1 MKQLSLKRK
10 RSIIGYSFIFPW
22 IIGFLLFTL
31 IPFVYSLFLSFQQ
44 VKITPSGI
52 VTTNVKWENYI
63 YAFRTDLEFMQVL
76 LKFLREL
83 VISTPII
90 IVFALIIALLLNQPI
105 RLRTIFR
112 MVFFLP
118 VIIASGPVIMDLMDQ
133 GVTSIP
139 AIEEYALFSAV
150 ITNTEGGLQSVLTYL
165 MDNLVIILWYS
176 GVQILI
182 FLAGLQKMDQQV
194 YEAAKIDGASNWE
207 CFWKVTLPALV
218 PMIVVNLIYTIVTYS
233 IFALNPVVEHI
244 QNHMFEVSTGFGYA
258 SALSWI
264 YFVVITLVLLIGAGL
279 MMIQG
284 RKTAA
289 RGGV

>member
-1 MKQLSLKRK
+1 MKQLSLKNK
-10 RSIIGYSFIFPW
+10 KSLIGYTFILPW
-22 IIGFLLFTL
+22 IVGFLVFTAF
-31 IPFVYSLFLSFQQ
+31 PFIYSLFLSFQQ

-52 VTTNVKWENYI
+52 VTTNIQWENY
-63 YAFRTDLEFMQVL
+63 ASALSADLEFTQIL
-76 LKFLREL
+76 LRFLREL

-105 RLRTIFR
+105 RFRTFFR

-118 VIIASGPVIMDLMDQ
+118 VIIASGPVITDLMDQ
-133 GVTSIP
+133 EVTSIP
-139 AIEEYALFSAV
+139 AIEDYAIFAAV
-150 ITNTEGGLQSVLTYL
+150 LTNTEGTLQTILTYL

-182 FLAGLQKMDQQV
+182 FLAALQKMDRQV

-207 CFWKVTLPALV
+207 CFWMVTLPSLF
-218 PMIVVNLIYTIVTYS
+218 PMILVNLIYTIVTYS

-264 YFVVITLVLLIGAGL
+264 YFVVITIVLAVGAGIL
-279 MMIQG
+279 MIQG
-284 RKTAA
+284 RKNY
-289 RGGV
+289 R